1 MNRGDIFHKLHL
13 DPYLLL
19 FITLAFLIGLAVL
32 YSASLQNM
40 VLIQRQLL
48 NFGIGSIL
56 LLVLAQVPPRVYYGA
71 APWIYGTG
79 LLLLVGVLLVGDA
92 AKGAQRWL
100 DLGFFRFQPSEIMK
114 VALPMMLAKY
124 LDTCKLPPHRFD
136 MYLSLIFIATPALLI
151 AKQPDLGTAILIV
164 ASGFLVLFFAGL
176 QRRWL
181 LGGLSFCLMALPALW
196 YVMHDYQ
203 KQRVLT
209 FLSPE
214 QDPLGTGYHIIQ
226 SKIAIGSGGLFG
238 KGFLQSTQSKLDY
251 LPECTTDFIFSIFSE
266 EFGFFGIFV
275 LFLLYGAIIARG
287 LWMSM
292 QGQDTFSRLLA
303 GSLIMTFFV
312 YVFVNVSMVSGLL
325 PVVGV
330 PFPLISYGGTSLVTL
345 MASFGILMSINT
357 HRRLL
362 SG

>member
-1 MNRGDIFHKLHL
+1 MNRADTFRKLHL
-13 DPYLLL
+13 DPMLLL
-19 FITLAFLIGLAVL
+19 LIGLCFLASLTIL

-40 VLIQRQLL
+40 VLIKRQLL
-48 NFGIGSIL
+48 NFSIGCTL
-56 LLVLAQVPPRVYYGA
+56 LLFLAQVPPRVYYA
-71 APWIYGTG
+71 MAPWLYGVT
-79 LLLLVGVLLVGDA
+79 LLLLVFVLLFGDA

-100 DLGFFRFQPSEIMK
+100 DLGFFRFQPSELMK
-114 VALPMMLAKY
+114 LALPMMLAKY
-124 LDTCKLPPHRFD
+124 LDSRALPPHRFA
-136 MYLSLIFIATPALLI
+136 MYMSLIFIAAPALLI
-151 AKQPDLGTAILIV
+151 AKQPDLGTAVLIV

-181 LGGLSFCLMALPALW
+181 LGGLSFCLLALPALW
-196 YVMHDYQ
+196 YMMRDYQ
-203 KQRVLT
+203 KQRILT

-226 SKIAIGSGGLFG
+226 SKIAIGSGGLLG
-238 KGFLQSTQSKLDY
+238 KGFLQGTQSKLDY
-251 LPECTTDFIFSIFSE
+251 LPERTTDFIFSIFSE
-266 EFGFFGIFV
+266 EFGFLGILV
-275 LFLLYGAIIARG
+275 LFSLYGAIIGRG
-287 LWMSM
+287 LWMSL

-303 GSLIMTFFV
+303 GSLVMTFFV

-330 PFPLISYGGTSLVTL
+330 PFPLVSYGGTSLVTL
-345 MASFGILMSINT
+345 LASFGILMSINT

>member
-1 MNRGDIFHKLHL
+1 MNRETLCHRLHL
-13 DPYLLL
+13 DAYLLL
-19 FITLAFLIGLAVL
+19 LITVCFLIGLTIL
-32 YSASLQNM
+32 YSASLQNT
-40 VLIQRQLL
+40 VLLKRQLL
-48 NFGIGSIL
+48 NFGIGSL
-56 LLVLAQVPPRVYYGA
+56 LLLFLAQVPPKLYYTA
-71 APWIYGTG
+71 APWIYSVT
-79 LLLLVGVLLVGDA
+79 LLLLVCVLLFGDA

-100 DLGFFRFQPSEIMK
+100 DLGIFRFQPSEIMK
-114 VALPMMLAKY
+114 LALPLMLAKY
-124 LDTCKLPPHRFD
+124 LDTKNLPPHRFD
-136 MYLSLIFIATPALLI
+136 MYISLIFIAAPALLI

-196 YVMHDYQ
+196 FMMRDYQ
-203 KQRVLT
+203 KQRILT

-238 KGFLQSTQSKLDY
+238 KGLLQSTQSKLDY

-266 EFGFFGIFV
+266 EFGFFGILV

-287 LWMSM
+287 LWMSA

-330 PFPLISYGGTSLVTL
+330 PLPLISYGGTSLVTL